1 MHCHFLWQM
10 PFPCGIIN
18 AMRKETLQIDRA
30 GRVVLPKPLRDR
42 FRLNP
47 GDTLAIQ
54 VKGDA
59 IELRPVQPLAE
70 LKRVNGVLVL
80 SGHDPLPNEDFAAR
94 SRDARI
100 DDLLKR

>member
-1 MHCHFLWQM
+1 MM
-10 PFPCGIIN
+10 N

-42 FRLNP
+42 FRLSP
-47 GDTLAIQ
+47 GDTLAIE

-59 IELRPVQPLAE
+59 IELRPVGPLIQ
-70 LKRVNGVLVL
+70 LKHVNGVLVL
-80 SGHDPLPNEDFAAR
+80 SGPTPLPNEDLAAR